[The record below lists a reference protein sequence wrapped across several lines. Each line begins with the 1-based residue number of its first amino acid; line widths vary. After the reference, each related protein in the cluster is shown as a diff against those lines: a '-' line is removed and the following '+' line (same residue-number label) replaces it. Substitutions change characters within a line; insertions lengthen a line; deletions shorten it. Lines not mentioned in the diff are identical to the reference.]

1 MFLWQCDGQKLWA
14 TCMIGDMEYMYKYG
28 EMYDRSGCPAGY
40 IATKKEQAM
49 PSMQDNDHITRANT
63 ACDKEIHVTKQ
74 VT

>member
-40 IATKKEQAM
+40 IATKSKRCHLCKTMITLLEQIQHA
-49 PSMQDNDHITRANT
+49 
-63 ACDKEIHVTKQ
+63 TKRSTSQ
-74 VT
+74 NKSHD